1 MNLTKHLLSF
11 KKNLISFIHLQLF
24 ISLIS
29 LPVLLCWGIPFS
41 VLSFVGNFI
50 FAPVLTAFLLLS
62 SLIFFC
68 QLLGIPNGIFIYFLQ
83 KLNSGWMFFMQ
94 TADNGALVGFARPP
108 LFVLIMIA
116 VAAAGI
122 LHWKKINTPLKGIVC
137 YSALFAIIIIYLKL
151 CTVPAT
157 IVESIDCNNKKV
169 PLVVCDNRVAVIDNH
184 VIGARPSAASW
195 LEYTLTSAMI
205 KTGGYTSIDHFV
217 LPYPS
222 KIMFEALTLY
232 LEKITIKNIYIAI
245 WDGRIPKHHWR
256 SYKRL
261 TSLAQ
266 KKNCKITRI
275 SSYKSTKITLTPDSY
290 ITVTPTKKLVKKVD
304 FSYPKFKISAVIK
317 GDPALFLP

>member
-41 VLSFVGNFI
+41 LLTFVGNFI
-50 FAPVLTAFLLLS
+50 FAPILTVFLLLS

-83 KLNSGWMFFMQ
+83 KLNVGWMFFMQ

-108 LFVLIMIA
+108 LFVLIIIA
-116 VAAAGI
+116 GAAACI
-122 LHWKKINTPLKGIVC
+122 LHWKKINTPLKGIAC

-151 CTVPAT
+151 CAVPAT
-157 IVESIDCNNKKV
+157 LIESIDCNSKKV
-169 PLVVCDNRVAVIDNH
+169 PLIVCNNRVVVIDNH
-184 VIGARPSAASW
+184 VIGRKLSAASW
-195 LEYTLTSAMI
+195 LEYTLSSAMI
-205 KTGGYTSIDHFV
+205 KKGGYTTIDHFV

-232 LEKITIKNIYIAI
+232 LEKISIKNLYIAI

-261 TSLAQ
+261 TTLAQ
-266 KKNCKITRI
+266 KKKCKIIRI
-275 SSYKSTKITLTPDSY
+275 SSYKPTKISLDSDSF
-290 ITVTPTKKLVKKVD
+290 ITITPTKELVKKVD
-304 FSYPKFKISAVIK
+304 FSYPKFQISAVIQSK
-317 GDPALFLP
+317 LLTF